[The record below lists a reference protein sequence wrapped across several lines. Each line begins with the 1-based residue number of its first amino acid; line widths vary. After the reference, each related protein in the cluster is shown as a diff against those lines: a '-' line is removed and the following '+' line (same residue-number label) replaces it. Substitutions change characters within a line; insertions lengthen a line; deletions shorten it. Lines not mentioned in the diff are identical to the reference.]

1 MKIAARIFTVSMTV
15 THLFEQTMRYLSEG
29 TSRLFSPT
37 NDDYPLTGVQPFDGE
52 PYSQW
57 VELPKR

>member
-1 MKIAARIFTVSMTV
+1 MKIAAKMFTISMSMTR
-15 THLFEQTMRYLSEG
+15 LFGASMRYLSEG
-29 TSRLFSPT
+29 TNRLFSPT
-37 NDDYPLTGVQPFDGE
+37 TDDYPLTGVQPFEGE